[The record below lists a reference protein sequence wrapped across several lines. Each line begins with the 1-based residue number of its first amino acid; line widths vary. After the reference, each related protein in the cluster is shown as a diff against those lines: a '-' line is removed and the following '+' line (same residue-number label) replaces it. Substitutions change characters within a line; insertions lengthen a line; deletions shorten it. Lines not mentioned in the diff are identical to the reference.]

1 MNHSSRAAAL
11 PWETMALALIG
22 LADLIATVL
31 LVQGGRFSEGNPILG
46 FYMRAGLLPFMA
58 AKALL
63 TLGPLAVLEILRP
76 RSPRF
81 ITAALRV
88 GIAAYVA
95 VYVVGVCEINAPAIT
110 STLFS

>member
-11 PWETMALALIG
+11 PWETMVLALIG

-31 LVQGGRFSEGNPILG
+31 LVHGGHFAEGNPILG
-46 FYMRAGLLPFMA
+46 FYMKAGLLPFA
-58 AKALL
+58 AVKALL

-76 RSPRF
+76 RSPQF
-81 ITAALRV
+81 ITGALRV

-95 VYVVGVCEINAPAIT
+95 AYVVGVCQINAHAIGQWVG
-110 STLFS
+110 

>member
-1 MNHSSRAAAL
+1 MNHSSRTAAL
-11 PWETMALALIG
+11 PWETLVLALIG

-31 LVQGGRFSEGNPILG
+31 LVHGGRFTEGNPVLG
-46 FYMRAGLLPFMA
+46 YYMRAGLLPFAA

-88 GIAAYVA
+88 GIGAYVA
-95 VYVVGVCEINAPAIT
+95 VYVVGVCQINATAIN
-110 STLFS
+110 TLFS